1 MTSNQ
6 ETDSI
11 RAAMARA
18 FPDGE
23 NAAAL
28 FYQMQEY
35 HLGWRDE
42 ALQPSA
48 ADSGKLLRP
57 RYCILACEAVGGKAA
72 TAEPL
77 AAAIQLL
84 HDFSLIHD
92 DIQDHSPTRRG
103 RPTVWNIWGV
113 PHGINA
119 GDGMYTIAQLSLLR
133 LAEVGVAADVVVEI
147 ARRFNQTVLR
157 ICEGQ
162 FLDMSFEE
170 RLDIT
175 EADYLAMIS
184 RKTAALIAAATG
196 LGAILGGASQ
206 AQAVAL
212 YDFGEALGLAFQME
226 DDILGIWGEEAVTGK
241 PDAHDIWGRKKSL
254 PIIHALAHADAG
266 DAAELR
272 RIYGQAELAHADVPA
287 VLSILERTGSRGY
300 AAGVARFYHEAAL
313 AALDGIEGGVDSALA
328 EIRAITGKLLGRAK

>member
-1 MTSNQ
+1 MEQ
-6 ETDSI
+6 
-11 RAAMARA
+11 A
-18 FPDGE
+18 FPVADP
-23 NAAAL
+23 AVAL

-35 HLGWRDE
+35 HLGWRDQD
-42 ALQPSA
+42 LQPTA

-57 RYCILACEAVGGKAA
+57 RFCILACQVVGGAAA
-72 TAEPL
+72 TAQPL

-92 DIQDHSPTRRG
+92 DIEDHSPTRRG
-103 RPTVWNIWGV
+103 RATVWNLWGI
-113 PHGINA
+113 PQAINA
-119 GDGMYTIAQLSLLR
+119 GDGMYTAAQLSLLR
-133 LAEVGVAADVVVEI
+133 LVEVGVAADVVVEI
-147 ARRFNQTVLR
+147 ARRFNQTVMR

-162 FLDMSFEE
+162 YLDMSFEE
-170 RLDIT
+170 RLDLT

-212 YDFGEALGLAFQME
+212 YEFGEALGLAFQIE
-226 DDILGIWGEEAVTGK
+226 DDILGIWGAEAVTGK

-254 PIIHALAHADAG
+254 PIIHALAHAEPEDV
-266 DAAELR
+266 AALR
-272 RIYGQAELAHADVPA
+272 RIYAQSDIQAGDIPA
-287 VLSILERTGSRGY
+287 VLDILERTGSRGY
-300 AAGVARFYHEAAL
+300 ADGVARFYHEAAL
-313 AALDGIEGGVDSALA
+313 TALNQIEGGAPEALA